1 LERKLQQ
8 RLVGILVLAAFILLI
23 APVLL
28 DAEGRIPEQI
38 THIPPQPKKPDMSHL
53 SQLALPV
60 QAPVQAP
67 VQTPV
72 QAPIDAPAQATVEP
86 SVAQATVEPSVDA
99 PMRSAELDAVN
110 AAVDT
115 PALPAV
121 TAAPASRLWSVQ
133 VASFREVGKANVLRD
148 RLRAE
153 QFETYVREKL
163 LSDGTLFTQVFVGPV
178 PNRQVADRLNG
189 LVMTKFSL
197 QGLIVRYRE

>member
-1 LERKLQQ
+1 MERKLQQ

-72 QAPIDAPAQATVEP
+72 QAPIDAPAQATV
-86 SVAQATVEPSVDA
+86 
-99 PMRSAELDAVN
+99 
-110 AAVDT
+110 
-115 PALPAV
+115 
-121 TAAPASRLWSVQ
+121 
-133 VASFREVGKANVLRD
+133 
-148 RLRAE
+148 
-153 QFETYVREKL
+153 
-163 LSDGTLFTQVFVGPV
+163 
-178 PNRQVADRLNG
+178 
-189 LVMTKFSL
+189 
-197 QGLIVRYRE
+197 